1 MTIIDSI
8 KELQKLGYDVQFRK
22 RSDGGYLIT
31 KINGQRFTG
40 AKGNIRAREITGTTI
55 SQAREVQLARIRPPK
70 KIAPSQRKKAPLPE
84 DLLKMLRKTQREW
97 RKKHPDIRGAIS
109 MRGLRYQYETYGRE
123 QAIASLDKAY
133 RYSQGL
139 AYIENVDW
147 LVQRLEGIHSK
158 LTNIFDKG
166 KMNRL
171 IEKIKMHILTFKE
184 EWISEIYEEIYEL
197 EKGAID
203 VDELA
208 RRIDGIMN

>member
-1 MTIIDSI
+1 MTIIDLI
-8 KELQKLGYDVQFRK
+8 KELQKLDYDVQFRK

-31 KINGQRFTG
+31 KINGQRYKG
-40 AKGNIRAREITGTTI
+40 AAGNIRAREITGTTI
-55 SQAREVQLARIRPPK
+55 SQARAVQLARIRPPK

-84 DLLKMLRKTQREW
+84 DLLKLLRKTQREW
-97 RKKHPDIRGAIS
+97 RKKHPDIRGSIS
-109 MRGLRYQYETYGRE
+109 MRGLRYQYETYGRD

-139 AYIENVDW
+139 AYIDNVEW
-147 LVQRLEGIHSK
+147 LLQRLEGIQSK
-158 LTNIFDKG
+158 LNTFEQAKL
-166 KMNRL
+166 NRL
-171 IEKIKMHILTFKE
+171 IEKIKLHELTFKE
-184 EWISEIYEEIYEL
+184 AWISEIYEEIYEL